1 MSGLQTVVNTLVN
14 KSVLVPPFLTP
25 LQTDSSA
32 SQLAFWTLYLI
43 LYNYKQTKVT
53 NQKSSEQT
61 TKQTVLYRKSK
72 TIIRNNRE
80 GPVTS

>member
-1 MSGLQTVVNTLVN
+1 MSGLQTVVNTVAY

-53 NQKSSEQT
+53 NQKTSEQT
-61 TKQTVLYRKSK
+61 TEQTVLVASPKPLSG
-72 TIIRNNRE
+72 E
-80 GPVTS
+80 V